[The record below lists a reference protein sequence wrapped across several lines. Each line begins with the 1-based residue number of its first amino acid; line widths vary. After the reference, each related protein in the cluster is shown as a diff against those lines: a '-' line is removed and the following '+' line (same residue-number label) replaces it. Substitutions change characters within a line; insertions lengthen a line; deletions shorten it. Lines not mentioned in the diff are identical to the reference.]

1 MPGYSVA
8 RSGSARALNST
19 LREIGEPVLCV
30 MPAVAL
36 GNKHMMGALAVAARM
51 RRAYKIE
58 QIEE

>member
-1 MPGYSVA
+1 
-8 RSGSARALNST
+8 
-19 LREIGEPVLCV
+19 